1 MNIFLTIY
9 QRNQTESSR
18 SGSMEK
24 RESYHEY
31 MGRRLRE
38 ERHRGG
44 EMVDKVLAEREIASM
59 QEQVHG
65 LQIRVKEL
73 SETVY
78 SLSYKVSILGGN
90 PNQLEMKL

>member
-1 MNIFLTIY
+1 
-9 QRNQTESSR
+9 
-18 SGSMEK
+18 MEK
-24 RESYHEY
+24 TTKRYPVFGKAPERRESHYDY
-31 MGRRLRE
+31 VGRRLRE

-78 SLSYKVSILGGN
+78 FLSYKVSILGGN
-90 PNQLEMKL
+90 SNQLEMKL

>member
-1 MNIFLTIY
+1 
-9 QRNQTESSR
+9 
-18 SGSMEK
+18 MEK

-38 ERHRGG
+38 ERHKGG

-65 LQIRVKEL
+65 LQMRVKEL
-73 SETVY
+73 NETVY

>member
-1 MNIFLTIY
+1 
-9 QRNQTESSR
+9 
-18 SGSMEK
+18 MEK

-65 LQIRVKEL
+65 LQMRVKEL

-78 SLSYKVSILGGN
+78 SLSYKVATLGGDT
-90 PNQLEMKL
+90 NQLELKL

>member
-1 MNIFLTIY
+1 
-9 QRNQTESSR
+9 
-18 SGSMEK
+18 MEK
-24 RESYHEY
+24 TKRLFGKAPKRRESYHDY

-38 ERHRGG
+38 ERHKGG
-44 EMVDKVLAEREIASM
+44 EMVDRALAEREIASM

-65 LQIRVKEL
+65 LQMRVKEL
-73 SETVY
+73 NETVY

>member
-1 MNIFLTIY
+1 
-9 QRNQTESSR
+9 
-18 SGSMEK
+18 MEK

-38 ERHRGG
+38 ERHKGG
-44 EMVDKVLAEREIASM
+44 EMVAKALAEREIASM

-90 PNQLEMKL
+90 PNQLEMRL

>member
-1 MNIFLTIY
+1 
-9 QRNQTESSR
+9 
-18 SGSMEK
+18 MEK

-59 QEQVHG
+59 QEQVHL
-65 LQIRVKEL
+65 LQMKIKDL
-73 SETVY
+73 SEMVY
-78 SLSYKVSILGGN
+78 SLSHKVSVLGGDI
-90 PNQLEMKL
+90 NQLEMKL

>member
-1 MNIFLTIY
+1 
-9 QRNQTESSR
+9 
-18 SGSMEK
+18 MEK

>member
-1 MNIFLTIY
+1 
-9 QRNQTESSR
+9 
-18 SGSMEK
+18 MET
-24 RESYHEY
+24 RESYHDY

>member
-1 MNIFLTIY
+1 
-9 QRNQTESSR
+9 
-18 SGSMEK
+18 MEK

-78 SLSYKVSILGGN
+78 SLSYKVSTLGGDT
-90 PNQLEMKL
+90 NQLELKL

>member
-1 MNIFLTIY
+1 
-9 QRNQTESSR
+9 
-18 SGSMEK
+18 MEK

-38 ERHRGG
+38 ERHKGG
-44 EMVDKVLAEREIASM
+44 EMVDRALAEREIASM

-73 SETVY
+73 NETVY